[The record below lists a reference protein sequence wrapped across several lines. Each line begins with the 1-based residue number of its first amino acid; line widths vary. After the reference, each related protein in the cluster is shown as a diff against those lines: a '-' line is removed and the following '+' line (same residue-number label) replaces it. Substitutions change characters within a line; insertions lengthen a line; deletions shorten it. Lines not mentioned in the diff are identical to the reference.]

1 MTMNDFGVPM
11 GDAEMNMQS
20 VKPHEKLMAEAG
32 TEIKINLI
40 GAAIGVGLSIYGG
53 NQQKK
58 AAEKQAKAQNK
69 AVDTQYKYD
78 LELHSMNQERLIAE
92 REEAIKA
99 IEVKA
104 KNEGKLK
111 DFKEARELQKYNFDL
126 KIRDKEQLSLNQQ
139 YLKSNQIYNT
149 QASLNDIAEK
159 HATENELRKYQEIK
173 TEAAFDIQDKR
184 LERLK
189 AEGTLRAKGVTG
201 RSARKAAQVTGADF
215 GRMVAQI
222 NEATAAAGR
231 NSKAVLEEIASDKI
245 SADLSAMAARMLAPG
260 ELPDPIKP
268 MEIPMAE
275 FVYPRELTDYDF
287 GPKPVKGARTSVSA
301 AGAQAWGTAMSGI
314 AGQVGTLASGAAKTW
329 LPENSFTKDFGV

>member
-1 MTMNDFGVPM
+1 MNDFGVPM
-11 GDAEMNMQS
+11 NDAEMNMQP
-20 VKPHEKLMAEAG
+20 VKPHEKLMAESG
-32 TEIKINLI
+32 TEMSWV
-40 GAAIGVGLSIYGG
+40 GAAIGVGMSIIGG
-53 NQQKK
+53 NKQKK
-58 AAEKQAKAQNK
+58 EARKAAKAQNK
-69 AVDTQYKYD
+69 ANERQYQYD
-78 LELHSMNQERLIAE
+78 LELHSMNKERLIAE

-111 DFKEARELQKYNFDL
+111 DFKEARELQKYNYDL
-126 KIRDKEQLSLNQQ
+126 KIRDSEQLSLNQQ
-139 YLKSNQIYNT
+139 YIRSNQIYNT
-149 QASLNDIAEK
+149 QSSLNDIAEK

-189 AEGTLRAKGVTG
+189 AEGALRARGVTG
-201 RSARKAAQVTGADF
+201 RSARKAAQVTGSEF
-215 GRMVAQI
+215 GRMVAQV

-231 NSKAVLEEIASDKI
+231 NSKAVLQEIASDKI
-245 SADLSAMAARMLAPG
+245 SADMSAMAARMLAPG

-287 GPKPVKGARTSVSA
+287 GPKPVKGARVSVSG
-301 AGAQAWGTAMSGI
+301 AGAKAWGAATAGI
-314 AGQVGTLASGAAKTW
+314 AGQVGSLASKAVEEWG
-329 LPENSFTKDFGV
+329 PEWMKKIN

>member
-1 MTMNDFGVPM
+1 MMMNDFGVPM
-11 GDAEMNMQS
+11 GDAEMNMQL
-20 VKPHEKLMAEAG
+20 VKPNEKLMAEAG
-32 TEIKINLI
+32 VEMKELGTIV
-40 GAAIGVGLSIYGG
+40 GAAIGVGMSIIGG
-53 NQQKK
+53 NNQKK
-58 AAEKQAKAQNK
+58 AAEKQAKEQNK
-69 AVDTQYKYD
+69 AVDRQYKYD
-78 LELHSMNQERLIAE
+78 LELHSMNQDRLIAE

-104 KNEGKLK
+104 KNEGKIATFN
-111 DFKEARELQKYNFDL
+111 DARNLQKYNFDL
-126 KIRDKEQLSLNQQ
+126 KIRDQEQLSLNQQ

-149 QASLNDIAEK
+149 QASLNTISEK
-159 HATENELRKYQEIK
+159 QATESELRKYQEIK

-189 AEGTLRAKGVTG
+189 AEGQLRAKGVTG

-215 GRMVAQI
+215 GRMVSQI

-231 NSKAVLEEIASDKI
+231 NSKAILQEIASDKI

-268 MEIPMAE
+268 MDTPIAE

-301 AGAQAWGTAMSGI
+301 AGQQAWGATMSGV
-314 AGQVGTLASGAAKTW
+314 AGNISTLVGADWDNIFK
-329 LPENSFTKDFGV
+329 